1 GRGGAIDYGANVRK
15 QLLELIAGIA
25 AGWIHLEIE
34 RVYPFEHAAEALA
47 RVQTR
52 HVRGK
57 LVLSV

>member
-1 GRGGAIDYGANVRK
+1 MDYGANVRK